1 MFCSSFQLRHELSIT
16 VQADISGIIF
26 CSSFRV
32 IKSLIYAD
40 NFLRSS
46 IKFNFVQQF
55 GAGFHK
61 NLNSVFAHKLCS
73 NLGLGANRLRI
84 RPKSEQGHKGVWR
97 SCRFSAGLRN
107 PKYLN
112 KIKASHTNQLHES
125 HKAIRTGNNI
135 SHQNSAKPACIIRI
149 ENRNKSCNIINLYK
163 SRN

>member
-1 MFCSSFQLRHELSIT
+1 MFCSSFQLRHELNIT
-16 VQADISGIIF
+16 VQADIFEITF

-32 IKSLIYAD
+32 IELLIYAD

-46 IKFNFVQQF
+46 IKFNFVQRF

-61 NLNSVFAHKLCS
+61 NLNSVFADKLCG

-97 SCRFSAGLRN
+97 SCRFSADLQN

-112 KIKASHTNQLHES
+112 KIKSCHTNQLRES
-125 HKAIRTGNNI
+125 HKAIQPRTHASYHNP
-135 SHQNSAKPACIIRI
+135 AKPVCIIRI